1 MCGFGRPRPQGLAFV
16 ERGGMQAHRPY
27 GCCAAGMDIMAPRF
41 VGILPGDFIG
51 PAGAGP
57 CPVRELARLPG
68 CTNAMRLRHPSV
80 IATTARVDAP
90 NGCSRAQEFVV
101 DGSSSWC
108 AA

>member
-1 MCGFGRPRPQGLAFV
+1 MVGLAP
-16 ERGGMQAHRPY
+16 G
-27 GCCAAGMDIMAPRF
+27 F
-41 VGILPGDFIG
+41 VGIIPGDFIG

-90 NGCSRAQEFVV
+90 AGCSRAQEFVV